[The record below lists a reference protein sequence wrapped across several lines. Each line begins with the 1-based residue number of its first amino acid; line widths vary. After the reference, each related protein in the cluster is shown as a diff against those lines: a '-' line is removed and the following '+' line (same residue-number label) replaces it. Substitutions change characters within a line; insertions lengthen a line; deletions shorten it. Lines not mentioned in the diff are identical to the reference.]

1 VHRLPHERRVSFRG
15 VTDEG
20 ATDGHDTGAN
30 DRPFARVELT
40 RTMLELDLIGRKIS
54 LSDGDARL
62 LLAAAEA
69 ASGSSI
75 GSRDLATR
83 LKEIADPSS
92 NRRRKLVFSR
102 PETRALQRVVQ
113 TRFGAGDQLR
123 DLQLALHDLLAI
135 DDIGHTPARP
145 SSTVAE
151 TVEPAA

>member
-1 VHRLPHERRVSFRG
+1 
-15 VTDEG
+15 
-20 ATDGHDTGAN
+20 
-30 DRPFARVELT
+30 
-40 RTMLELDLIGRKIS
+40 MLELDLIGRKIS

-123 DLQLALHDLLAI
+123 DLQIALHELLAI
-135 DDIGHTPARP
+135 DEVQRTIARA
-145 SSTVAE
+145 SAAAA
-151 TVEPAA
+151 VEPAA